1 MPGENCAFYGCST
14 SRKHKLS
21 LFKLPSPR
29 EDESEETKTLKTN
42 ARQAWIS
49 LILRT
54 RESTP
59 ELKKRIEANNIY
71 LCELHFKPECFNIC
85 KYICIFCFL
94 FVFIYTLENK
104 GPFMNIHELVMH
116 ISVVLILSVCFVLRS
131 QTKSLDNG

>member
-14 SRKHKLS
+14 SRKHKLF

-29 EDESEETKTLKTN
+29 EDESEETKTVKTN
-42 ARQAWIS
+42 TRQAWLS

-59 ELKKRIEANNIY
+59 ELKKRLEANNIY

-104 GPFMNIHELVMH
+104 GPFMNVHELVMAYFCRFN
-116 ISVVLILSVCFVLRS
+116 S
-131 QTKSLDNG
+131 

>member
-1 MPGENCAFYGCST
+1 MPGENCSFYGCST

-29 EDESEETKTLKTN
+29 EDESEETKTLKKNT
-42 ARQAWIS
+42 RQAWLS

-59 ELKKRIEANNIY
+59 ALNKRIEANNIY

-85 KYICIFCFL
+85 EYICIFCFL

-104 GPFMNIHELVMH
+104 GPFMFM
-116 ISVVLILSVCFVLRS
+116 R
-131 QTKSLDNG
+131 